1 MSSPADAGAAAPFH
15 DLVVIGASA
24 GGVEALRTV
33 VADLPPDLPACVL
46 LVLHLP
52 RGGGSGLLPDI
63 LQRAS
68 RLPVRAAVDGEAL
81 QPGTVLVA
89 PSDRHLV
96 VVGDRV
102 VLSAGPR
109 ENGHRPAVDATMR
122 SAAVEH
128 GRRVVGVV
136 LSGNLDDGSAG
147 LRAVARHGGLAV
159 VQDPGEA
166 MFPGMPRN
174 ALAAVPTALS
184 VPLSEVGATVLR
196 LVQTPVEADP
206 PLGVDEARRDGLE
219 LASLLGHELGDE
231 HPGQPSAF
239 ACPDCHGVLF
249 DLAEG
254 DVHRYRCRVGHAWS
268 AESLVDRQ
276 GQAVE
281 SALWMALRS
290 LEERGALARRVAAS
304 AVEADRPWSVQHFQ
318 ARAEEAEQHAGVLRR
333 LLLTHAAEPPPG
345 HPVDDPGHDRG
356 LGLLG

>member
-1 MSSPADAGAAAPFH
+1 
-15 DLVVIGASA
+15 
-24 GGVEALRTV
+24 
-33 VADLPPDLPACVL
+33 
-46 LVLHLP
+46 
-52 RGGGSGLLPDI
+52 
-63 LQRAS
+63 
-68 RLPVRAAVDGEAL
+68 
-81 QPGTVLVA
+81 
-89 PSDRHLV
+89 
-96 VVGDRV
+96 
-102 VLSAGPR
+102 
-109 ENGHRPAVDATMR
+109 
-122 SAAVEH
+122 
-128 GRRVVGVV
+128 
-136 LSGNLDDGSAG
+136 
-147 LRAVARHGGLAV
+147 
-159 VQDPGEA
+159 
-166 MFPGMPRN
+166 
-174 ALAAVPTALS
+174 
-184 VPLSEVGATVLR
+184 VLR
-196 LVQTPVEADP
+196 LVQLPVEVDP